1 MRREEAVYTLE
12 QLTCLQISVKK
23 FVKYP
28 FPRLSELYHKFY
40 AVLKHDTK
48 NQNTDGKYSAQVMY
62 ASSVKD
68 FCPVAALRLMISKT
82 EPEATSLF
90 NRHIKGK
97 IKSRCEGIDLE
108 KNLWYSSESL
118 GKGYFTNFL
127 TDIKQS

>member
-1 MRREEAVYTLE
+1 MKRDQSLHDIHNYI
-12 QLTCLQISVKK
+12 LTSNHLDQWIF
-23 FVKYP
+23 FV
-28 FPRLSELYHKFY
+28 LH
-40 AVLKHDTK
+40 
-48 NQNTDGKYSAQVMY
+48 TDGKYSAQVMY

-108 KNLWYSSESL
+108 KN
-118 GKGYFTNFL
+118 
-127 TDIKQS
+127 